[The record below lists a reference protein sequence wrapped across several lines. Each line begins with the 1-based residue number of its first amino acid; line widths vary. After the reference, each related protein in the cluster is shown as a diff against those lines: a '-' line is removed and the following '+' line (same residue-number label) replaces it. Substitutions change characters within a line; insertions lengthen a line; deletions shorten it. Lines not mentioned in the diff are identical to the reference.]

1 MSLIKTGVPYATHN
15 WAVVQGCNGPVN
27 PKTGEQERCFYCYL
41 DEMKAHYGASM
52 APTFHPEHLADP
64 LRRKKPAVIC
74 CTFGGDLFDRAI
86 TDEQIAAVF
95 GVPAASP
102 QHTFL
107 IPTKQA
113 ARMRAWFGW
122 LETLAPRWP
131 GCPWD
136 WQCSATADAAGRASG
151 FDGVVNLQES
161 WPLPN
166 VWLGASVTCEAD
178 THRLDDLC
186 ATPAAHRWVS
196 YGPAIGPVD
205 FAPWLD
211 RIDLVI
217 MEGMSGRHAGAFPM
231 DLDWAR
237 STRDACA
244 AAGVGFYLKQLSG
257 RVAEKHPMLDGVR
270 HSVLPWG
277 HLLEGGQ

>member
-95 GVPAASP
+95 GVMAEASW
-102 QHTFL
+102 HTF
-107 IPTKQA
+107 IVPTKQID
-113 ARMRAWFGW
+113 RAVGWFDKIKDTDGCNR
-122 LETLAPRWP
+122 ERCICSHHRSRLAPP
-131 GCPWD
+131 HQVMSSLLCDP
-136 WQCSATADAAGRASG
+136 
-151 FDGVVNLQES
+151 

-166 VWLGASVTCEAD
+166 VWLGVSVTNQAD
-178 THRLDDLC
+178 ADLRIPLLLQ
-186 ATPAAHRWVS
+186 TPAAHRWVS

-270 HSVLPWG
+270 HSALPWG
-277 HLLEGGQ
+277 ELLEGGQ